1 MKLLDLFSGE
11 GGAAAGY
18 KAAGFHV
25 TGVDLA
31 DKSARYAGDEF
42 VQGDAL
48 AYLADHGHEFD
59 AIHASPPCQGYTIA
73 TAGNPDARGRH
84 ARLISETRW
93 LLNLTGKPWVI
104 ENVQQARSQMHDPIL
119 LCGRMFGLETADE
132 DGEPLV
138 LDRHRLFEANV
149 PLTAP
154 PHPKHDGRQ
163 VAGVYTG
170 GRGRKPGA
178 TAAEHRHDCRT
189 NRRGG
194 YVPASREVRQRLLGI
209 DWMTDKGMAESIPP
223 AYAAHVGR
231 QLATHITQ
239 EAAA

>member
-1 MKLLDLFSGE
+1 MRLLDLFSGE

-48 AYLADHGHEFD
+48 AYLTDHGHEYD
-59 AIHASPPCQGYTIA
+59 AIHASPPCQGYSIS
-73 TAGNPDARGRH
+73 TAGNPDARGKH
-84 ARLISETRW
+84 AQLIAETRW
-93 LLNLTGKPWVI
+93 LLTLTGRPWVI
-104 ENVQQARSQMHDPIL
+104 ENVQQARSQMIDPIL
-119 LCGRMFGLETADE
+119 LCGRMFGLESVDE
-132 DGEPLV
+132 DGLPLV
-138 LDRHRLFEANV
+138 LDRHRLFESSV
-149 PLTAP
+149 PLATP

-170 GRGRKPGA
+170 GRARKPGA

-223 AYAAHVGR
+223 AYTEHIGAQLLAHMTRAV
-231 QLATHITQ
+231 AS
-239 EAAA
+239 